1 MLNTLQLF
9 NSYKLSHIGV
19 IVTLFGASTAISIV
33 NIGFFITL
41 VGVLIEGN
49 YKQRILKLSNSPVT
63 LPLILLMCWGF
74 IGAIYSDA
82 ESNALNRQLKI
93 FSKISL
99 ILLLILA
106 AETEMVVK
114 RAWTAFICGACFTLI
129 STYLNIYFQLPWST
143 TQNLGWGKDHTVF
156 YNYISQSIVFAFVI
170 GTGLVYALIKDQK
183 TSPDR
188 IFWIL
193 LVFLSLISVF
203 FLSTGRVGLVAI
215 AVSVIY
221 VVAGQFKLRGVLLI
235 VFFGAICLYAIW
247 GEYGIGARLA
257 AGVRDLQDFQGIQNS
272 QTSWGARL
280 SMYLLSLKFIAQA
293 PLFGHGLGD
302 YQTLAMAY
310 YELPSMKAISGYHPH
325 NQYLYLFVELG
336 IIGLGLF
343 LWLHFT
349 IWQSAQKSAIHW
361 QKITGI
367 FIIVLVVDSMFHA
380 PFWMSGERNFFF
392 PLIGLFAAHGI
403 HSSKY
408 SIKE

>member
-1 MLNTLQLF
+1 MLNSQQLF

-49 YKQRILKLSNSPVT
+49 YKERILNLRNSPVT

-106 AETEMVVK
+106 SETEMVVK

-143 TQNLGWGKDHTVF
+143 TQNLGWGQDHTVF
-156 YNYISQSIVFAFVI
+156 YNYISQSIVFAFVVA
-170 GTGLVYALIKDQK
+170 TGLVYALIKDQK
-183 TSPDR
+183 TSSDR

-193 LVFLSLISVF
+193 LVFLGLISMF
-203 FLSTGRVGLVAI
+203 FLSTGRVGLVAL
-215 AVSVIY
+215 AVSLIY
-221 VVAGQFKLRGVLLI
+221 VVARQFKLRGVLLI
-235 VFFGAICLYAIW
+235 VFSGAICLYVIW

-280 SMYLLSLKFIAQA
+280 SMYLLSLKFISQA

-302 YQTLAMAY
+302 YQTLAMAF

-349 IWQSAQKSAIHW
+349 IWQSAKNSTIHW

-392 PLIGLFAAHGI
+392 SLIGLFAAHGI

-408 SIKE
+408 TIKE